1 MKENKELR
9 NHVRALGEWAAQDKN
24 RVTFVM
30 CKEDDG
36 DKEDFHSSVVGRMDK
51 VATTLF
57 RCAMKEETV
66 RDVILLAAEMIKHP
80 LVGMM
85 VSIGSSQEGHRPEK
99 EKDDFSEAIGGLFE
113 AIKRKFGKND

>member
-9 NHVRALGEWAAQDKN
+9 NRVRALGEWAAQDKN
-24 RVTFVM
+24 RVTFVV
-30 CKEDDG
+30 CIEDDG
-36 DKEDFHSSVVGRMDK
+36 DKVGFHDSVVGHRDK
-51 VATTLF
+51 AASALF
-57 RCAMKEETV
+57 RCAMEEESV

-99 EKDDFSEAIGGLFE
+99 EKDDFSEAIDGLFE

>member
-1 MKENKELR
+1 MKENKELK
-9 NHVRALGEWAAQDKN
+9 NHIRALGEWAAQDKN

-36 DKEDFHSSVVGRMDK
+36 DKEGFYSSMVGRTDK

-57 RCAMKEETV
+57 RCAMEEEPV

-85 VSIGSSQEGHRPEK
+85 VSMKSSQEGHRSEK
-99 EKDDFSEAIGGLFE
+99 EKDDFSEAIDGLFE
-113 AIKRKFGKND
+113 TIKKKFCKND